1 MSNIFI
7 KILTGIITR
16 VPNSMKFSTQFFVC
30 WFTLIVCRCS
40 ICRGLVGPGDLQTH
54 VRNHQRS
61 STVTGHPGLPAI
73 VQQGPRMPNGHPGLL
88 AIVQQGPRMPFGVQP
103 SQTQAPSQ
111 RGPFPSHLGSDQR
124 FPRNPQSPRIQPLR
138 SAAREAAGRR
148 MVAMRREEEM
158 RRERRAQWMASLSGL
173 GWADDF
179 DILP

>member
-1 MSNIFI
+1 MLNIFI
-7 KILTGIITR
+7 KI
-16 VPNSMKFSTQFFVC
+16 QFHEIEYPVYLFVGNVLCVFVC

-61 STVTGHPGLPAI
+61 STVTGHPGLP
-73 VQQGPRMPNGHPGLL
+73 

-158 RRERRAQWMASLSGL
+158 RRERRAQWMASLSG
-173 GWADDF
+173 
-179 DILP
+179 PH